1 MYRTHGGANCK
12 TPSPSL
18 GVRFRKKTL
27 RNIGFRLPWPGPRRN
42 YPHGECPQLPSM
54 SRRTP
59 CPGAKHPENGVRLV
73 QPYKGGMGLAWLSV
87 VLLALSLPAVCAA
100 ANAVPAEATQCVL
113 EQQASLD
120 VAWDGPDN
128 KPLYPLVTLA
138 LNDQPASF
146 LFQANSFWSVAKAEV
161 AEQLKLPV
169 RLFAPN
175 VSLRKYIVVPKVT
188 LGHLVLKDVTVGLVS
203 NKSLFGEKGV
213 GALAMGS
220 LTAVDIELDLR
231 HDKINLFS
239 SHRCDTDP
247 VYWADTYAVARMHRG
262 KLNDLYFDMELEGKK
277 LQTELGTTE
286 ADSKIWSAISK
297 RLFGF
302 DDASPDLDPSHH
314 YRAMAL
320 TANGLR
326 VANARISV
334 LKSTKCVKDSTLRLD
349 EEGALGFGQCYGAY
363 PLILGL
369 SVLRDLRIYIA
380 TKENKMYFTAWDAHR
395 SGQTN

>member
-1 MYRTHGGANCK
+1 MPLTRL
-12 TPSPSL
+12 SL
-18 GVRFRKKTL
+18 
-27 RNIGFRLPWPGPRRN
+27 
-42 YPHGECPQLPSM
+42 
-54 SRRTP
+54 
-59 CPGAKHPENGVRLV
+59 
-73 QPYKGGMGLAWLSV
+73 
-87 VLLALSLPAVCAA
+87 VLLVLILPAGYPA
-100 ANAVPAEATQCVL
+100 ANAVPAEANQCVL
-113 EQQASLD
+113 EQLASLD

-138 LNDQPASF
+138 LDDQPASF
-146 LFQANSFWSVAKAEV
+146 FFQANSFWSVAKAEV
-161 AEQLKLPV
+161 AEQLKRPV

-175 VSLRKYIVVPKVT
+175 VSIRQYIVVPKVT

-203 NKSLFGEKGV
+203 AKSLPGERGT
-213 GALAMGS
+213 GTLAMGS

-239 SHRCDTDP
+239 SNHCDTDP
-247 VYWADTYAVARMHRG
+247 VYWADTYAVAGMHRG

-277 LQTELGTTE
+277 LQSELGTTA
-286 ADSKIWSAISK
+286 ADSMIWSAISR

-302 DDASPDLDPSHH
+302 DDTSPNLDPSRP

-326 VANARISV
+326 VTNAHIYVR
-334 LKSTKCVKDSTLRLD
+334 KSTHCVKESNLRLD

-363 PLILGL
+363 PLILGM

-395 SGQTN
+395 STQPN

>member
-1 MYRTHGGANCK
+1 M
-12 TPSPSL
+12 P
-18 GVRFRKKTL
+18 
-27 RNIGFRLPWPGPRRN
+27 
-42 YPHGECPQLPSM
+42 
-54 SRRTP
+54 
-59 CPGAKHPENGVRLV
+59 
-73 QPYKGGMGLAWLSV
+73 LARLSV
-87 VLLALSLPAVCAA
+87 VLLVLSLLCAA
-100 ANAVPAEATQCVL
+100 ANAVPAEASQCVL
-113 EQQASLD
+113 EQLASLD
-120 VAWDGPDN
+120 VAWDGPGN

-138 LNDQPASF
+138 LDDQPASF
-146 LFQANSFWSVAKAEV
+146 FFQASSFWSVAKAEV

-169 RLFAPN
+169 RLFALN
-175 VSLRKYIVVPKVT
+175 VSLRHYIVVPKVT
-188 LGHLVLKDVTVGLVS
+188 LGHLVLKDVTLGLVS
-203 NKSLFGEKGV
+203 SKSLLGEKGV

-239 SHRCDTDP
+239 SNRCDADP

-277 LQTELGTTE
+277 LQTALGTTV
-286 ADSKIWSAISK
+286 ADSTIRSAISR

-302 DDASPDLDPSHH
+302 DDTSPDSDSSHH

-326 VANARISV
+326 VANAHIYAR
-334 LKSTKCVKDSTLRLD
+334 KSTDCEKKSNLRID

-363 PLILGL
+363 PLTLGL
-369 SVLRDLRIYIA
+369 SVLKDLRIYIA

-395 SGQTN
+395 SGQIN